1 MQCPR
6 CHREVNDTWAHCPW
20 DGETLRPL
28 AEPISLG
35 ALHHKMTAMAGA
47 VLGGRYQIKGF
58 VNKGSTARVYLAE
71 EMKTKAP
78 VIVKLFAPG
87 DVQTEQSHA
96 RFKREAELLM
106 GLDHPNI
113 IKVLSYGE
121 MQGRPYVVTEPL
133 RGESLH
139 DYLKREHSMPTD
151 LALAMMRHAG
161 QGLAAAHRAGIVHRD
176 VKPGNLFLIGP
187 VGNPYALKLID
198 FGMAKGEKSGRISS
212 HDLVVGTIEYMA
224 PEQIV
229 TDPPD
234 ARTDVY
240 GLGVVMFRV
249 FTGHLPFDV
258 ETDFELLAHQMFSPA
273 PPPSWLN
280 ESIDPRIEQVI
291 LRAMRKRPDNRYPS
305 MEAFVADLERILGFT
320 TESHVS
326 SGPARADDTYE
337 PQTPAGL
344 DACEALLR
352 QFGVELDA

>member
-20 DGETLRPL
+20 DGEALRPL
-28 AEPISLG
+28 AEPISMG

-47 VLGGRYQIKGF
+47 VLGGQYQIKGF

-71 EMKTKAP
+71 DMKTKAP

-87 DVQTEQSHA
+87 DVQTDQSHA

-113 IKVLSYGE
+113 IKVLSYGD

-139 DYLKREHSMPTD
+139 EYLKREHAMPTD
-151 LALAMMRHAG
+151 VALAMLRHAG
-161 QGLAAAHRAGIVHRD
+161 LGLSAAHRAGIVHRD
-176 VKPGNLFLIGP
+176 VKPGNLFLLGP
-187 VGNPYALKLID
+187 VGSPYGLKLID
-198 FGMAKGEKSGRISS
+198 FGMAKGEKSGRISN
-212 HDLVVGTIEYMA
+212 HDVVLGTVEYMA

-229 TDPPD
+229 TDPSD

-258 ETDFELLAHQMFSPA
+258 ETDFELLAHQMFSAA

-280 ESIDPRIEQVI
+280 ENIDPRIEQVI

-305 MEAFVADLERILGFT
+305 MDAFVVDLERILGFT

-352 QFGVELDA
+352 QFGV